1 MGRDID
7 TIQFTR
13 EDRRR
18 YREKVKMCLRVLEG
32 LIDAGRFSTGRRT
45 LGVELEVYLT
55 DDRAQVLP
63 VNAEV
68 LAALASPDFQ
78 TELAQFNMEF
88 ATPPRPVQGDCFV
101 QVEDELRQS
110 LIRASAKAE
119 DFDAHVVMIGILPT
133 LTDFDVT
140 EQNLS
145 ANPRYKALNDAILN
159 ARGED
164 LIIHIEGD
172 ETLSTVTNSIL
183 FEAACTSMQLH
194 LQVDPD
200 DFARYWNAAQVVS
213 GPLVA
218 MAANSPFFLGKRL
231 HHETRIALF
240 EQATDTRTEEL
251 AEQGVRPRVW
261 FGEKWLTQGVLELFE
276 ENVRYFPS
284 LLPITEATDPDEIL
298 ASGDIPRL
306 EELTLHNGTVYR
318 WNRPV
323 YDIAGGR
330 PHLRIENRVLP
341 AGPTVIDCAAN
352 VALYYGLLAG
362 LADTQAPVWPE
373 MSFTAAE
380 DNFFAAARY
389 GIGAELYWPGIG
401 MVGAQELMLRHLIP
415 LAQRGLEAWDIDAT
429 DIDRYLSIIE
439 RRAVTGRNGAIWQ
452 IEAFDHALE
461 SHGLSRAAAREAV
474 TTRYTELH
482 QQGEPV
488 HTWPVTAG
496 DALGDG
502 A

>member
-1 MGRDID
+1 MGRDIE

-18 YREKVKMCLRVLEG
+18 YREKVKTCMRVLREM
-32 LIDAGRFSTGRRT
+32 LDAGRFSVGRRT

-55 DDRAQVLP
+55 DETCQVLP

-68 LAALASPDFQ
+68 LGALASPDFQ
-78 TELAQFNMEF
+78 TELAQYNIEF
-88 ATPPRPVQGDCFV
+88 ATQPRRLAARCFTE
-101 QVEDELRQS
+101 VEDELRQS
-110 LIRASAKAE
+110 MVRASAKSEQFGAE
-119 DFDAHVVMIGILPT
+119 VIMIGILPT

-145 ANPRYKALNDAILN
+145 SNPRYKALNDAILA

-164 LIIHIEGD
+164 ITISIQGD
-172 ETLSTVTNSIL
+172 DDALETVTNSIL
-183 FEAACTSMQLH
+183 FEAACTSMQMH

-200 DFARYWNAAQVVS
+200 DFCRYWNAAQALS

-218 MAANSPFFLGKRL
+218 VGANSPFFLGKRL

-240 EQATDTRTEEL
+240 TQATDTRSLEL
-251 AEQGVRPRVW
+251 MEQGVRPRVW
-261 FGEKWLTQGVLELFE
+261 FGERWCTGGVLELLE

-284 LLPITEATDPDEIL
+284 LLPITEATDPDALL
-298 ASGDIPRL
+298 AAGDIPRL

-341 AGPTVIDCAAN
+341 AGPTIVDEAAN
-352 VALYYGLLAG
+352 IALYYGLMAG
-362 LADTQAPVWPE
+362 LGDVEAPIWE
-373 MSFTAAE
+373 QLSFEAAE
-380 DNFFAAARY
+380 GNFYGAATH
-389 GIGAELYWPGIG
+389 GLGAELYWPG
-401 MVGAQELMLRHLIP
+401 VGTVRADELMLRHLLP
-415 LAQRGLEAWDIDAT
+415 LARRGLEVWEIDAG
-429 DIDRYLSIIE
+429 DIDRYLGLIE
-439 RRAVTGRNGAIWQ
+439 QRLATGRNGAAWQ
-452 IEAFDHALE
+452 IATYEHLTGA
-461 SHGLSRAAAREAV
+461 HGLDRVAAVLEL
-474 TTRYTELH
+474 TRRYSELH
-482 QQGEPV
+482 RVGEPV
-488 HTWPVTAG
+488 HTWPVGA
-496 DALGDG
+496 DA

>member
-1 MGRDID
+1 VGRDID
-7 TIQFTR
+7 TIQFTH

-18 YREKVKMCLRVLEG
+18 YREKVKTCLRVLHE
-32 LIDAGRFSTGRRT
+32 LVDSGRFSTGRRT
-45 LGVELEVYLT
+45 LGVELEIYLT
-55 DDRAQVLP
+55 DDEAQVLP
-63 VNAEV
+63 INAEV
-68 LAALASPDFQ
+68 LKALASPEFQ

-88 ATPPRPVQGDCFV
+88 ATPPRPIVGDVFT

-110 LIRASAKAE
+110 LVRANTKARE
-119 DFDAHVVMIGILPT
+119 LGGRVVMIGILPT

-145 ANPRYKALNDAILN
+145 ANPRYKALNDAIIS

-164 LIIHIEGD
+164 LVIHIEGD

-200 DFARYWNAAQVVS
+200 DFARYWNAAQALS

-240 EQATDTRTEEL
+240 QQATDTRSEEL

-261 FGEKWLTQGVLELFE
+261 FGEKWLTEGVFELFE

-284 LLPITEATDPDEIL
+284 LLPITERTDPDAQL
-298 ASGDIPRL
+298 AHGDIPKL
-306 EELTLHNGTVYR
+306 EELTLHNGTIYR

-323 YDIAGGR
+323 YDIAAGR

-341 AGPTVIDCAAN
+341 AGPTVVDCTAN
-352 VALYYGLLAG
+352 TALYFGLLAG
-362 LADTQAPVWPE
+362 LADDGPPVWRD
-373 MSFTAAE
+373 MTFTAAE
-380 DNFFAAARY
+380 DNFYAAARH
-389 GIGAELYWPGIG
+389 GIGARLYWPK
-401 MVGAQELMLRHLIP
+401 VGEVPATELVLRHLLPI
-415 LAQRGLEAWDIDAT
+415 ARKGLEGWGVDA
-429 DIDRYLSIIE
+429 DDVDRYLGIIE
-439 RRAVTGRNGAIWQ
+439 QRALTGRNGARWQ
-452 IEAFDHALE
+452 IDTHRHLVEVEGVD
-461 SHGLSRAAAREAV
+461 RVDAAV
-474 TTRYTELH
+474 ITTTRYADLSEI
-482 QQGEPV
+482 GEPV
-488 HTWPVTAG
+488 HGWPVAG
-496 DALGDG
+496 G

>member
-1 MGRDID
+1 MGRDIE

-18 YREKVKMCLRVLEG
+18 YREKVKTCLRVLHE
-32 LIDAGRFSTGRRT
+32 LMDTGRFSTGRRT
-45 LGVELEVYLT
+45 LGVELEVYLA
-55 DDRAQVLP
+55 DDDCQVLP

-68 LAALASPDFQ
+68 LGALASPDFQ

-88 ATPPRPVQGDCFV
+88 ATPPRRVAGDCFT

-110 LIRASAKAE
+110 LVRAANKAR
-119 DFDAHVVMIGILPT
+119 DFDARVIMIGILPT

-164 LIIHIEGD
+164 LVIHIEGD

-200 DFARYWNAAQVVS
+200 DFSRYWNAAQVLS

-240 EQATDTRTEEL
+240 QQATDTRTEEL

-261 FGEKWLTQGVLELFE
+261 FGENWLTGGIFELFE

-284 LLPITEATDPDEIL
+284 LLPITEPTDPDRQL
-298 ASGDIPRL
+298 ADGDIPRL
-306 EELTLHNGTVYR
+306 EELTLHNGTIYR

-341 AGPTVIDCAAN
+341 AGPTVVDCTAN
-352 VALYYGLLAG
+352 TVFYYGLLAG
-362 LADTQAPVWPE
+362 LADTQAPLWPE
-373 MSFTAAE
+373 MDFRAAE
-380 DNFFAAARY
+380 DNFFGAARF
-389 GIGAELYWPGIG
+389 GIKAELHWP
-401 MVGAQELMLRHLIP
+401 ELGTITADELVLRHLLP
-415 LAQRGLEAWDIDAT
+415 LAQKGLEEWSIDSA
-429 DIDRYLSIIE
+429 DIDRYLGVIE
-439 RRAVTGRNGAIWQ
+439 QRASTGRNGATWQ
-452 IEAFDHALE
+452 IQAHQHMTEKQGMSRTEAAVAL
-461 SHGLSRAAAREAV
+461 
-474 TTRYTELH
+474 TTRYADLH
-482 QQGEPV
+482 EVGEPV
-488 HTWPVTAG
+488 HTWPVV
-496 DALGDG
+496 D
-502 A
+502 

>member
-1 MGRDID
+1 MGRDIE

-18 YREKVKMCLRVLEG
+18 YREKVKTCLRVLEE
-32 LIDAGRFSTGRRT
+32 LMDTGRFSTGRRT
-45 LGVELEVYLT
+45 LGVELEMYLT
-55 DDRAQVLP
+55 DDFGQVLP

-68 LAALASPDFQ
+68 LGALASPDFQ
-78 TELAQFNMEF
+78 TELAQFNLEF
-88 ATPPRPVQGDCFV
+88 ATPPRPVIADCFT

-110 LIRASAKAE
+110 LRRAAAKAR
-119 DFDAHVVMIGILPT
+119 DFDARVIMIGILPT

-145 ANPRYKALNDAILN
+145 VNPRYKALNDAILN

-164 LIIHIEGD
+164 LVIHIEGD
-172 ETLSTVTNSIL
+172 ETLSTVTNSIV

-200 DFARYWNAAQVVS
+200 DFARYWNAAQILS
-213 GPLVA
+213 APLVA

-240 EQATDTRTEEL
+240 QQATDTRTEEL

-261 FGEKWLTQGVLELFE
+261 FGEKWLESSVFELFE

-284 LLPITEATDPDEIL
+284 LLPITEPTDPDALL
-298 ASGDIPRL
+298 AAGDLPRL

-341 AGPTVIDCAAN
+341 AGPTVIDCTAN

-362 LADTQAPVWPE
+362 LADVDAPLWPD
-373 MSFTAAE
+373 MSFAAAE
-380 DNFFAAARY
+380 DNFYSAARY
-389 GIGAELYWPGIG
+389 GINAELYWPGLG
-401 MVGAQELMLRHLIP
+401 MVKAPELMLRHLLP
-415 LAQRGLEAWDIDAT
+415 LARRGLEAWSIDTA
-429 DIDRYLSIIE
+429 DIDRYLGIIE
-439 RRAVTGRNGAIWQ
+439 RRASTGRNGAVWQ
-452 IEAFDHALE
+452 IEAHQHLMDNE
-461 SHGLSRAAAREAV
+461 GMSRAAAGAAV
-474 TTRYTELH
+474 TTRYADLH
-482 QQGEPV
+482 EMGEPV
-488 HTWPVTAG
+488 HTWPVHG
-496 DALGDG
+496 G
-502 A
+502 AVVS

>member
-7 TIQFTR
+7 TIQFTA

-18 YREKVKMCLRVLEG
+18 YREKVKTCLRVLQE
-32 LIDAGRFSTGRRT
+32 LMDSGRFSTGRRS
-45 LGVELEVYLT
+45 LGVELEMYLT
-55 DDRAQVLP
+55 DDEAQVLP
-63 VNAEV
+63 INADV

-88 ATPPRPVQGDCFV
+88 ATPPRRLIGDVFTM
-101 QVEDELRQS
+101 VEDEMRQS
-110 LIRASAKAE
+110 LARASAKAR
-119 DFDAHVVMIGILPT
+119 DFGARVIMIGILPT

-145 ANPRYKALNDAILN
+145 ANPRYKALNDAILA

-164 LIIHIEGD
+164 LAIHIEGD

-200 DFARYWNAAQVVS
+200 DFARYWNAAQALS
-213 GPLVA
+213 APLVA
-218 MAANSPFFLGKRL
+218 MAANSPFFLGKQL

-240 EQATDTRTEEL
+240 QQATDTRTEEL

-261 FGEKWLTQGVLELFE
+261 FGERWLTEGVFELFE

-284 LLPITEATDPDEIL
+284 LLPITEQTDPDALL
-298 ASGDIPRL
+298 AAGDIPRL
-306 EELTLHNGTVYR
+306 EELTLHNGTIYR

-341 AGPTVIDCAAN
+341 AGPTVVDCTAN
-352 VALYYGLLAG
+352 TALYYGLLAG
-362 LADTQAPVWPE
+362 LADGQAPIWPE
-373 MSFTAAE
+373 MSFAAAE
-380 DNFFAAARY
+380 ENFYSAARY
-389 GIGAELYWPGIG
+389 GINAELYWPR
-401 MVGAQELMLRHLIP
+401 VGTVRADELMLRHLLP
-415 LAQRGLEAWDIDAT
+415 LARKGLEGWDVDGG
-429 DIDRYLSIIE
+429 DIDRYLGIIE
-439 RRAVTGRNGAIWQ
+439 QRALTGRNGAVWQ
-452 IEAFDHALE
+452 IDTYRHLTEVE
-461 SHGLSRAAAREAV
+461 GLSRGDAAAAL
-474 TTRYTELH
+474 TTRYADLH
-482 QQGEPV
+482 EIGEPV
-488 HTWPVTAG
+488 HTWPVVA
-496 DALGDG
+496 
-502 A
+502 

>member
-18 YREKVKMCLRVLEG
+18 YREKVKSCLQVFTSM
-32 LIDAGRFSTGRRT
+32 IDSGAFDTGQRT
-45 LGVELEVYLT
+45 LGVEMEVYLT
-55 DDRAQVLP
+55 DHRGQALG
-63 VNAEV
+63 VNADV
-68 LAALASPDFQ
+68 LAALPSPEFQ
-78 TELAQFNMEF
+78 TELAQFNIEF
-88 ATPPRPVQGDCFV
+88 ATPPRAVTGTVFGS
-101 QVEDELRQS
+101 VEEELRRS
-110 LIRASAKAE
+110 LTHASARAAE
-119 DFDAHVVMIGILPT
+119 LDGRVVMIGILPT

-145 ANPRYKALNDAILN
+145 ANPRYKALNDAILA

-200 DFARYWNAAQVVS
+200 DFSRYWNAAQVLS

-251 AEQGVRPRVW
+251 AQQGVRPRVW
-261 FGEKWLTQGVLELFE
+261 FGERWVTGGALELFE
-276 ENVRYFPS
+276 ENVRFFPA
-284 LLPITEATDPDEIL
+284 LLPITELTDPEQML
-298 ASGDIPRL
+298 ADGEVPAL
-306 EELTLHNGTVYR
+306 EELTLHNGTIYR

-323 YDIAGGR
+323 YDIAGGV

-341 AGPTVIDCAAN
+341 AGPTVVDCTAN
-352 VALYYGLLAG
+352 TVLYYGLLAG
-362 LADTQAPVWPE
+362 LADTQPPMWPD
-373 MSFTAAE
+373 MSFSAAE

-389 GIGAELYWPGIG
+389 GITAEMYWPGVG
-401 MVGAQELMLRHLIP
+401 MITADELMLRHLLP
-415 LAQRGLEAWDIDAT
+415 LARRGLESWGVDAAH
-429 DIDRYLSIIE
+429 IDRYLSIIE
-439 RRAVTGRNGAIWQ
+439 RRAVTRRNGATWQ
-452 IEAFDHALE
+452 IEAFTAATKQE
-461 SHGLSRAAAREAV
+461 GMSREEARTSV
-474 TTRYTELH
+474 TVRYSDL
-482 QQGEPV
+482 QQEGEPV
-488 HTWPVTAG
+488 HTWPLA
-496 DALGDG
+496 DG
-502 A
+502 

>member
-1 MGRDID
+1 MGRDIE
-7 TIQFTR
+7 TIQFSH
-13 EDRRR
+13 EDRRQ
-18 YREKVKMCLRVLEG
+18 YREKVKTCLRVLDE
-32 LIDAGRFSTGRRT
+32 LVDTGRFSTGRRT

-55 DDRAQVLP
+55 DDEGMVLP

-88 ATPPRPVQGDCFV
+88 ATPPRAVRGACFT

-110 LIRASAKAE
+110 LVRAAAKAR
-119 DFDAHVVMIGILPT
+119 DFDARVIMIGILPT

-145 ANPRYKALNDAILN
+145 SNPRYKALNDAILN

-164 LIIHIEGD
+164 LVIHIEGD

-200 DFARYWNAAQVVS
+200 DFARYWNCAQILS

-218 MAANSPFFLGKRL
+218 MAANSPFFLGKKL

-240 EQATDTRTEEL
+240 QQATDTRTEEL

-261 FGEKWLTQGVLELFE
+261 FGEKWLTQGVFELFE

-284 LLPITEATDPDEIL
+284 LLPITEQTDPDALL

-306 EELTLHNGTVYR
+306 EELSLHNGTIYR

-352 VALYYGLLAG
+352 IALYYGLLAG
-362 LADTQAPVWPE
+362 LADTQSPLWPD
-373 MSFTAAE
+373 MSFHAAE
-380 DNFFAAARY
+380 ENFFAAARY
-389 GIGAELYWPGIG
+389 GINAEMYWPGVG
-401 MVGAQELMLRHLIP
+401 MVKAGELMLRHLLP
-415 LAQRGLEAWDIDAT
+415 LARKGLEEWSVDAA
-429 DIDRYLSIIE
+429 DIDRYLGIIE
-439 RRAVTGRNGAIWQ
+439 QRALTGRNGATWQ
-452 IEAFDHALE
+452 IQAHEHLLD
-461 SHGLSRAAAREAV
+461 SHEMSRAEAASEL
-474 TTRYTELH
+474 TSRYADLH
-482 QQGEPV
+482 EIGEPV
-488 HTWPVTAG
+488 HTWPVVPCCQ
-496 DALGDG
+496 
-502 A
+502 